1 MMSLRK
7 TILIRICLSMI
18 VGILVASVV
27 TEVGFHLQG
36 NTISRPPQTVILVIP
51 KGTSAIVA
59 QGENVIPSDMTFVV
73 GDTLLVRNEDS
84 VTHTLGPMFVQA
96 GSSTS
101 IKLDQAKDL
110 VYTCS
115 FETRKIFG
123 INVQEA
129 LTLSTRIQGF
139 LLAGLPMGLLLAV
152 YSLVAWPLKSK
163 NNSPEE

>member
-1 MMSLRK
+1 MSLRK
-7 TILIRICLSMI
+7 TILIRISLSMV

-36 NTISRPPQTVILVIP
+36 NTISRPPKTVTLVIP
-51 KGTSAIVA
+51 KGTSAKVA
-59 QGENVIPSDMTFVV
+59 QGENVIPSDMIFVV

-84 VTHTLGPMFVQA
+84 VTHNLGPMVVLA

-101 IKLDQAKDL
+101 LKLDQAKNL

-115 FETRKIFG
+115 FETQKVFG
-123 INVQEA
+123 IDVHEA

-139 LLAGLPMGLLLAV
+139 LLAGIPMGLLLAV
-152 YSLVAWPLKSK
+152 YSLVAWPLKPK
-163 NNSPEE
+163 DNSS

>member
-1 MMSLRK
+1 MMTLRK
-7 TILIRICLSMI
+7 SILIRILLSMV

-36 NTISRPPQTVILVIP
+36 NTISRPPKTVTLVIP
-51 KGTSAIVA
+51 NGTSAKVA
-59 QGENVIPSDMTFVV
+59 QGENVIPSDMIFVV

-84 VTHTLGPMFVQA
+84 VTHTLGPMIVPA

-101 IKLDQAKDL
+101 LMLDQAKNL

-115 FETRKIFG
+115 FETQKIFG
-123 INVQEA
+123 IDVHEA

-139 LLAGLPMGLLLAV
+139 LLAGIPMGLLLAL

-163 NNSPEE
+163 NNSP

>member
-1 MMSLRK
+1 MMTLRK
-7 TILIRICLSMI
+7 TILIRIFLSMM

-36 NTISRPPQTVILVIP
+36 NTISRPPKTVTLVIP
-51 KGTSAIVA
+51 KGTSAKVA
-59 QGENVIPSDMTFVV
+59 HGENVIPSDMTFVV

-84 VTHTLGPMFVQA
+84 VTHTLGPIFVLA
-96 GSSTS
+96 GSSTRL
-101 IKLDQAKDL
+101 KLDQAKNQ

-115 FETRKIFG
+115 FETTKFFG
-123 INVQEA
+123 IEVHEA

-139 LLAGLPMGLLLAV
+139 LLAGIPMGLLLAA

-163 NNSPEE
+163 NNSP